1 MRDNGRF
8 AEIEVPVNHPAHAD
22 LLARYRKVAAE
33 AHQKEQLVRV
43 VAAKGPRAIQLASET
58 AVKAVRRRK
67 VLETQLEQLGIT
79 ER

>member
-1 MRDNGRF
+1 MNDL
-8 AEIEVPVNHPAHAD
+8 AHGD

-33 AHQKEQLVRV
+33 ASQKEQLVRV

-58 AVKAVRRRK
+58 AAKAVRRRK
-67 VLETQLEQLGIT
+67 VLESQLEQLGIT

>member
-1 MRDNGRF
+1 M
-8 AEIEVPVNHPAHAD
+8 NHPAHAD
-22 LLARYRKVAAE
+22 LLSRYRKVAAE
-33 AHQKEQLVRV
+33 AAQKEQLVRV

-58 AVKAVRRRK
+58 AAKAQRRRK